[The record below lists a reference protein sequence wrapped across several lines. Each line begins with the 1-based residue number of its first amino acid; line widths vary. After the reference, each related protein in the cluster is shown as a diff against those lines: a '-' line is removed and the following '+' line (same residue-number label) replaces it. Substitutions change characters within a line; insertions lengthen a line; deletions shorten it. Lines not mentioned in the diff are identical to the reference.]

1 MMFDVEPVKNGVRLT
16 NETLSVILTDIKDTG
31 KSRWTNIE
39 VFEKA
44 SGARFIP
51 ERRLDLLDARAQEKL
66 LAALT
71 VANGKYN
78 WDTILLEITQTLKDR
93 ALGEPPVPPKPD
105 KQLRVTQISTV
116 TPTRTDYLWDPLI
129 PRARAVA
136 LDGDPGVGKSALTC
150 KITAHLTSGKAF
162 PNVLTGTPPPE
173 DFDPVTVCLMTS
185 EDDKGDTIRPRL
197 EANGADCTRVFLIEG
212 WQTPDGEY
220 GQVTMQ
226 DLDLLRKIMNEYN
239 PALLVFDPFQ
249 AYFGR
254 NVDMNRANET
264 RPVLDAIDSLCR
276 EYNCTPFFV
285 RHVGK
290 SRREAI
296 HAGLGSVDITGV
308 MRSELFLGR
317 DPENEHRR
325 ILAHTK
331 MNGGRMGQS
340 IAYRMV
346 SVEHDILTDEGI
358 ITVEAPL
365 IQWDGLSS
373 LKANDL
379 SMPAGSDAHEE
390 RALVDQAVDF
400 LRELLGP
407 RAMLVSKAETECK
420 HAGYTQST
428 IRRARVKLNVIAR
441 RQMPE
446 SGEYPPG
453 GVANQPWEWALTREA
468 QPAECAEGEEAQPP
482 SLGAQPPEHKND
494 EHLADLEHLDSESMT
509 YEDDL
514 GAHLANLEHLDS
526 ESMTY
531 EDLPDAHFQTGDEQ
545 VAQNQSLVTSPTDSH
560 VSKGDEHLVTGQ
572 QNQPLIRDSRDRPK
586 SDEHLVDGQQ
596 NQELTS
602 EKSPD
607 LLGAHGFLREGEHL
621 APPEAGDDE
630 GSQPIEG
637 TGPETVV
644 TCARCGGPAEVIG
657 GVAWCEPC
665 DSNSEEVLEW
675 RR

>member
-1 MMFDVEPVKNGVRLT
+1 MMLDVEPVENGVRLT
-16 NETLSVILTDIKDTG
+16 NETLSVTLTDIKDTG
-31 KSRWTNIE
+31 KSRWATIE
-39 VFEKA
+39 VCEKD
-44 SGARFIP
+44 SSTGVIP
-51 ERRLDLLDARAQEKL
+51 ERHLDLLDARAQEKL

-78 WDTILLEITQTLKDR
+78 WDTILLEITQALKDR

-116 TPTRTDYLWDPLI
+116 TPTRTDYLWRPYI
-129 PRARAVA
+129 PRGRPVA
-136 LDGDPGVGKSALTC
+136 LDGDPGVGKSALIY
-150 KITAHLTSGKAF
+150 KITAHLTNGERL
-162 PNVLTGTPPPE
+162 PNVLPGTPPPE
-173 DFDPVTVCLMTS
+173 DFDPVVVCLMTS

-197 EANGADCTRVFLIEG
+197 EANGADCTRAFLIEG
-212 WQTPDGEY
+212 WETPDGEY

-226 DLDLLRKIMNEYN
+226 DLDLLRSAMDDYH
-239 PALLVFDPFQ
+239 PALIVFDPFQ

-254 NVDMNRANET
+254 NVDMHRANET

-276 EYNCTPFFV
+276 EYNCTPLFV

-308 MRSELFLGR
+308 MRSELFLGQ

-346 SVEHDILTDEGI
+346 SVEHDILTDEGT
-358 ITVEAPL
+358 ITVEAPQ

-379 SMPAGSDAHEE
+379 SMPAGSDTHEE

-407 RAMLVSKAETECK
+407 RAMLSSKAETESK
-420 HAGYTQST
+420 HAGFTQAT
-428 IRRARVKLNVIAR
+428 IRRARAKLRVIVR

-453 GVANQPWEWALTREA
+453 GVAELPWEWALPPEA
-468 QPAECAEGEEAQPP
+468 QPAERAEGEEAQPA

-494 EHLADLEHLDSESMT
+494 EHLANHEHLGNKSMTYEDDLGAHLADLEHLDSESMT
-509 YEDDL
+509 YED
-514 GAHLANLEHLDS
+514 
-526 ESMTY
+526 
-531 EDLPDAHFQTGDEQ
+531 LPGVHFQTGDEQ
-545 VAQNQSLVTSPTDSH
+545 VTKNQSLVTNPPDAH
-560 VSKGDEHLVTGQ
+560 VSKGDEHLVTDQ
-572 QNQPLIRDSRDRPK
+572 QNQSLIKDLRDRPK
-586 SDEHLVDGQQ
+586 SDEHLVGGQQ
-596 NQELTS
+596 NQELTG
-602 EKSPD
+602 EKSLD
-607 LLGAHGFLREGEHL
+607 LLGAHVFVRQGEHL
-621 APPEAGDDE
+621 ASPEAGDNE

-637 TGPETVV
+637 TSPETVF
-644 TCARCGGPAEVIG
+644 TCARCCGPAEVIG

-665 DSNSEEVLEW
+665 DNDSEEVFEW